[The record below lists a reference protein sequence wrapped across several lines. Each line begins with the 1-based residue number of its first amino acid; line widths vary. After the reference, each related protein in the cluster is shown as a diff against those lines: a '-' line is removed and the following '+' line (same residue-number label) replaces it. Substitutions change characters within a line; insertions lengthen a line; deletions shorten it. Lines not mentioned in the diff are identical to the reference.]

1 MLGIQTQG
9 RRMVGADQNH
19 GAIEATKIYFFIVF
33 KNCFTSVY
41 LFLLKNWAVP
51 GLFLLR
57 FVVSMQ

>member
-1 MLGIQTQG
+1 
-9 RRMVGADQNH
+9 MVGADQNH

-57 FVVSMQ
+57 FVVPMQ